1 MSAEVLQDIEARF
14 EQNESRERDEQWL
27 PRGFTHILRTLL
39 NYDNVNEATLW
50 ATALLMTV
58 MERGG
63 SCLPLSLISGLREVS
78 RIPEAMQRMTVEEW
92 KVQLRGDVFGD
103 GLELVRPLVVENDRL
118 YFDRFLRLE
127 RDVAQRLMTE
137 LDPGALRQP
146 ESWNQIIDDIFEDDE
161 SSRMQRE
168 AALNLFKRRVA
179 ILAGGPGTGK
189 TTTVA
194 NMLVALHK
202 STNGDFSV
210 KLCAP
215 TGKAAQ
221 RIKESLAI
229 AVAKIDASLTEA
241 IVGNL
246 TPTTIHKLLG
256 IRPGAARRQQSAHLH
271 VDFVICDETSMVDL
285 ALLDELLRAIAPET
299 RLLLVGDPNQLQSVD
314 VGTVM
319 SDLVAAMRFGLGGT
333 TLETVFRVSNDGS
346 LDEAE
351 RNLLMSFFRA
361 IRDDEITLALGL
373 LTSGSGV
380 LQLIEAGPRGNIEKS
395 GESAIQDVVTRAHL
409 LADAAERS
417 VPTSEWKP
425 ILESTMVL
433 AAQHHGPLSRTWW
446 VERVARELEIHL
458 GATPSTVGTPVLIT
472 ATDHANGLT
481 NGDSGLIV
489 RNDLG
494 RSVYIP
500 TTSSTAD
507 ISDDAA
513 SSALSPAAIHAWQ
526 PWWAMTI
533 HKSQGSEFDE
543 VVVSVTPGTRLLS
556 KELLYTAVTRAK
568 RKVVVVGRIEDIELA
583 LNSPAKRFSGLA
595 EIIEKAKYQKLEL
608 A

>member
-1 MSAEVLQDIEARF
+1 MSSDLLLEIANQF
-14 EQNESRERDEQWL
+14 EWNESRERDEQWL
-27 PRGFTHILRTLL
+27 PRGFTHILRSLL

-63 SCLPLSLISGLREVS
+63 SCLPLTFISGLRETS
-78 RIPEAMQRMTVEEW
+78 RIPDALQRLSVEEW
-92 KVQLRGDVFGD
+92 KARLQGDVFGD
-103 GLELVRPLVVENDRL
+103 GLDLVRPLVIENDRL
-118 YFDRFLRLE
+118 YFDRYLRLE
-127 RDVAQRLMTE
+127 RDVAQRLMAE
-137 LDPGALRQP
+137 LDPGALAQP
-146 ESWNQIIDDIFEDDE
+146 ESWNQFVTEIFGNEED
-161 SSRMQRE
+161 SAMQRE
-168 AALNLFKRRVA
+168 AALSLFQRRVA

-194 NMLVALHK
+194 KMLVALHK
-202 STNGDFSV
+202 STDGDFSV

-221 RIKESLAI
+221 RIKESLAN
-229 AVAKIDASLTEA
+229 AVAEIDATLTKSV
-241 IVGNL
+241 VGNL

-256 IRPGAARRQQSAHLH
+256 IRPGAARRQQSAHIH

-319 SDLVAAMRFGLGGT
+319 SDLVAAMRFGLSGT
-333 TLETVFRVSNDGS
+333 TLDTVFRVSNDGS
-346 LDEAE
+346 LDQAE
-351 RNLLMSFFRA
+351 RDLLMNFFRA
-361 IRDDEITLALGL
+361 IRHDDIPEALGL

-380 LQLIEAGPRGNIEKS
+380 LQLVEAGARGNIEKT
-395 GESAIQDVVTRAHL
+395 GETVIQEIVDRARL
-409 LADAAERS
+409 LATAAVQS
-417 VPTSEWKP
+417 PLPADWKP

-433 AAQHHGPLSRTWW
+433 TAQHRGPLSRTWW

-458 GATPSTVGTPVLIT
+458 GPTPGSVGTPVLIT

-489 RNDLG
+489 QSAEG
-494 RSVYIP
+494 RPVYIP
-500 TTSSTAD
+500 SVTSQSEA
-507 ISDDAA
+507 SDDA
-513 SSALSPAAIHAWQ
+513 SSNALSPATIREWQ

-533 HKSQGSEFDE
+533 HKSQGSEFKE
-543 VVVSVTPGTRLLS
+543 VIVSVTPGTRLLS

-568 RKVVVVGRIEDIELA
+568 SKVVVVGRLEDIELA
-583 LNSPAKRFSGLA
+583 LSSPAKRFSGLA
-595 EIIEKAKYQKLEL
+595 EIIEKMIDGSTGTS
-608 A
+608 

>member
-14 EQNESRERDEQWL
+14 EQNENRERDEQWL

-78 RIPEAMQRMTVEEW
+78 RIPEAMQRMSVEEW
-92 KVQLRGDVFGD
+92 KAQLRGDVFGD
-103 GLELVRPLVVENDRL
+103 GLELVRPWVVENDRL

-127 RDVAQRLMTE
+127 RDVAQRLMAE
-137 LDPGALRQP
+137 LDAGALVQP
-146 ESWNQIIDDIFEDDE
+146 KSWNQIVDDIFGSKEA
-161 SSRMQRE
+161 SLLQRE

-194 NMLVALHK
+194 KLLVALHR
-202 STNGDFSV
+202 STEGDFSV

-229 AVAKIDASLTEA
+229 EVAKADSSLTEA

-246 TPTTIHKLLG
+246 TPTTIHKLLN
-256 IRPGAARRQQSAHLH
+256 IRPGAARRKQSAHLH

-285 ALLDELLRAIAPET
+285 ALLDELLRALAPET

-319 SDLVAAMRFGLGGT
+319 SDLVAATQYGLGGT

-346 LDEAE
+346 LDESE
-351 RNLLMSFFRA
+351 RALLLDFFHA
-361 IRDDEITLALGL
+361 IRHDEIAHALGL

-380 LQLIEAGPRGNIEKS
+380 LQLVEAGPRGNIEKS
-395 GESAIQDVVTRAHL
+395 GEAVIRDVITRAHL
-409 LADAAERS
+409 LSDAAERS

-446 VERVARELEIHL
+446 VERVAQELEIHL

-494 RSVYIP
+494 RSVYMP
-500 TTSSTAD
+500 TSSSTAD
-507 ISDDAA
+507 ISDDAT
-513 SSALSPAAIHAWQ
+513 SSALSPATIHAWQ

-543 VVVSVTPGTRLLS
+543 VVVSITPGTRLLS

-595 EIIEKAKYQKLEL
+595 EIIEKSKYARLES

>member
-333 TLETVFRVSNDGS
+333 TLETVFRVSNDG
-346 LDEAE
+346 
-351 RNLLMSFFRA
+351 
-361 IRDDEITLALGL
+361 
-373 LTSGSGV
+373 
-380 LQLIEAGPRGNIEKS
+380 
-395 GESAIQDVVTRAHL
+395 
-409 LADAAERS
+409 
-417 VPTSEWKP
+417 
-425 ILESTMVL
+425 
-433 AAQHHGPLSRTWW
+433 
-446 VERVARELEIHL
+446 
-458 GATPSTVGTPVLIT
+458 
-472 ATDHANGLT
+472 
-481 NGDSGLIV
+481 
-489 RNDLG
+489 
-494 RSVYIP
+494 
-500 TTSSTAD
+500 
-507 ISDDAA
+507 
-513 SSALSPAAIHAWQ
+513 
-526 PWWAMTI
+526 
-533 HKSQGSEFDE
+533 
-543 VVVSVTPGTRLLS
+543 
-556 KELLYTAVTRAK
+556 
-568 RKVVVVGRIEDIELA
+568 
-583 LNSPAKRFSGLA
+583 
-595 EIIEKAKYQKLEL
+595 
-608 A
+608 